1 MCGISG
7 IASFNTSVDEADV
20 VSMVQKIKHRG
31 PDQEKI
37 FKNQMG
43 IFGFVRLK
51 IIDISD
57 RSNQPFLSENKK
69 IQIIYNGEIYNYKNL
84 KEQYFPNKNFKSSGD
99 GEVLIYLYEK
109 YGIEFV
115 NKVKGMFS
123 ICIIDENIKKIYLV
137 RDRFG
142 IKPLYYHYDSF
153 KKTLYF
159 CSEIKGIVELK
170 NINTQI
176 NDKEAFKFFNQ
187 GLINSSGETWFKNI
201 FQVKPSHFI
210 EYSNDKII
218 EKKYYFLENQ
228 IDEKQDEKKIS
239 FKTYMNDFKEK
250 LQESFKEHNQFDVKA
265 GIHLSGG
272 VDSAVL
278 AAMSNYNNKEYNS
291 YTFDFEQEKF
301 SELKYAKQITDSTN
315 LKNYSSILKEKDL
328 PYYLLKVIGREYE
341 PFSSLRVLS
350 QHHLYDTYKDDC
362 RVILDGNGGDEIGAG
377 YNYQMIPWYLDLQRK
392 KHTIRNKNRFL
403 KYIDLVKNDSIDKNQ
418 FIRGSFSYFRS
429 PGSATIDGSY
439 YKNNLLFNNDFM
451 SKNYNQK
458 INKPFKSYLRNTQYA
473 DLYYLK
479 LQRSLKYVDRASMY
493 NSIEA
498 RVPFLDHK
506 VVEAAFQ
513 IPSKFKVLN
522 GQQRIIQKYPYKNYV
537 KQESLYLNKRSIA
550 DPQSYWLKGTL
561 KDMAY
566 DTIYSSSFNQC
577 GFFNTKEVKKYFDL
591 FLKAKTH
598 FNSFL
603 LFQILISEV
612 WYKNVLN
619 K

>member
-1 MCGISG
+1 MCGITG
-7 IASFNTSVDEADV
+7 IASFDKNADTKDV

-31 PDQEKI
+31 PDQETI

-51 IIDISD
+51 IIDISNN
-57 RSNQPFLSENKK
+57 SNQPFLSENKK
-69 IQIIYNGEIYNYKNL
+69 IQIIYNGEIYNYKDL
-84 KEQYFPNKNFKSSGD
+84 KKQYFSNKIFKSNGD

-109 YGIEFV
+109 YGIEFIH
-115 NKVKGMFS
+115 KIKGMFS

-142 IKPLYYHYDSF
+142 IKPLYYHYNSF
-153 KKTLYF
+153 KKILYF
-159 CSEIKGIVELK
+159 CSEIKGIFELK
-170 NINTQI
+170 NINTKI
-176 NDKEAFKFFNQ
+176 NDKEAYKFFNQ

-201 FQVKPSHFI
+201 YQVKPSHFL
-210 EYSNDKII
+210 EYSKDKIV
-218 EKKYYFLENQ
+218 EKKYYFLEDH
-228 IDEKQDEKKIS
+228 IDEKEDEKKIS
-239 FKTYMNDFKEK
+239 FKSYINNFKEK
-250 LQESFKEHNQFDVKA
+250 LQQSFIEHNQFDVKA

-278 AAMSNYNNKEYNS
+278 AAMSNYNNKKYNS
-291 YTFDFEQEKF
+291 YTFDFEKKKY
-301 SELKYAKQITDSTN
+301 SELKYAKLITESTN

-328 PYYLLKVIGREYE
+328 PDYLLKVIGREYE
-341 PFSSLRVLS
+341 PFSSLRILN
-350 QHHLYDTYKDDC
+350 QHNLYDTYKDDC

-377 YNYQMIPWYLDLQRK
+377 YNYQMIPWYLDIQRK
-392 KHTIRNKNRFL
+392 RHTIKNKNRFL
-403 KYIDLVKNDSIDKNQ
+403 RYVDLVKNETINKNQ

-439 YKNNLLFNNDFM
+439 YKNNLLFNNNFL
-451 SKNYNQK
+451 SKNYNQE

-473 DLYYLK
+473 DLYYRK
-479 LQRSLKYVDRASMY
+479 LQRSLKYADRASMY

-522 GQQRIIQKYPYKNYV
+522 GQQRIINKYPYKNYV
-537 KQESLYLNKRSIA
+537 NKESLYLNKRSIA
-550 DPQSYWLKGTL
+550 DPQSNWLKGTL
-561 KDMAY
+561 KDMAH
-566 DTIYSSSFNQC
+566 DTIYSSSFNQS
-577 GFFNTKEVKKYFDL
+577 GYFNTKEVKKYFDH
-591 FLKAKTH
+591 FLKAKNH

-603 LFQILISEV
+603 LFQILITEI
-612 WYKNVLN
+612 WYKSVLN

>member
-7 IASFNTSVDEADV
+7 IASFNTNIDEADV

-51 IIDISD
+51 IIDISN

-84 KEQYFPNKNFKSSGD
+84 KEQYFPNKKFKSSGD

-109 YGIEFV
+109 YGIEFI

-159 CSEIKGIVELK
+159 CSEIKGIVELQ

-176 NDKEAFKFFNQ
+176 NNKEAFKFFNQ

-228 IDEKQDEKKIS
+228 VDEKQDEKKIS

-291 YTFDFEQEKF
+291 K
-301 SELKYAKQITDSTN
+301 
-315 LKNYSSILKEKDL
+315 
-328 PYYLLKVIGREYE
+328 
-341 PFSSLRVLS
+341 
-350 QHHLYDTYKDDC
+350 
-362 RVILDGNGGDEIGAG
+362 
-377 YNYQMIPWYLDLQRK
+377 
-392 KHTIRNKNRFL
+392 
-403 KYIDLVKNDSIDKNQ
+403 
-418 FIRGSFSYFRS
+418 
-429 PGSATIDGSY
+429 
-439 YKNNLLFNNDFM
+439 
-451 SKNYNQK
+451 
-458 INKPFKSYLRNTQYA
+458 
-473 DLYYLK
+473 
-479 LQRSLKYVDRASMY
+479 
-493 NSIEA
+493 
-498 RVPFLDHK
+498 
-506 VVEAAFQ
+506 
-513 IPSKFKVLN
+513 
-522 GQQRIIQKYPYKNYV
+522 
-537 KQESLYLNKRSIA
+537 
-550 DPQSYWLKGTL
+550 
-561 KDMAY
+561 
-566 DTIYSSSFNQC
+566 
-577 GFFNTKEVKKYFDL
+577 KKYKKK
-591 FLKAKTH
+591 LK
-598 FNSFL
+598 
-603 LFQILISEV
+603 
-612 WYKNVLN
+612 KN
-619 K
+619 KKKKE

>member
-51 IIDISD
+51 IIDISN

-84 KEQYFPNKNFKSSGD
+84 KKQYFPNKKFKSSGD

-109 YGIEFV
+109 YGIEFI

-142 IKPLYYHYDSF
+142 IKPLYYHYDAF

-301 SELKYAKQITDSTN
+301 SELKYAKRITDSTN

-341 PFSSLRVLS
+341 PFSSLRILS
-350 QHHLYDTYKDDC
+350 QHHLYDTYKDDS

-403 KYIDLVKNDSIDKNQ
+403 KYIDLVKNDTIDKNQ

-603 LFQILISEV
+603 LFQILISEI

>member
-20 VSMVQKIKHRG
+20 VSMVKKIKHRG

-51 IIDISD
+51 IIDISN

-84 KEQYFPNKNFKSSGD
+84 KEQYFPNKKFKSSGD

-159 CSEIKGIVELK
+159 CSEIKGIAELK

-301 SELKYAKQITDSTN
+301 SELKYAKRITDSTN

-341 PFSSLRVLS
+341 PFSSLRILS

-403 KYIDLVKNDSIDKNQ
+403 KYIDLVKNDTIDKNQ
-418 FIRGSFSYFRS
+418 FIKGSFSYFRR

-522 GQQRIIQKYPYKNYV
+522 GQQRIIQKYPYKNFV
-537 KQESLYLNKRSIA
+537 KQECLYLNKRSIA

-566 DTIYSSSFNQC
+566 DIIYSSSFNQC